1 MLNPQAPPTYPR
13 SRFRLSSPLRA
24 HDPTSS
30 LPVLTFHVSIQTLV
44 APSPDTALEA
54 PWPLILLLFL
64 PSQPSDLHTLLP
76 PLLLAP
82 LPTPPHAVWT
92 CTGPWPAVLPSS
104 SSLRAV
110 PSPPTSPPALGSPA
124 SPCHTPHALLPPAFH
139 GSQDSDGV
147 FGPLL
152 LFLTACHL
160 SLSIVHPSSFQ
171 ICEPLPF
178 W

>member
-54 PWPLILLLFL
+54 PWPLILLLFF
-64 PSQPSDLHTLLP
+64 PSQPSDLHTLLT
-76 PLLLAP
+76 PLLPAP

-104 SSLRAV
+104 SSLWAV
-110 PSPPTSPPALGSPA
+110 PSATNKPSYTGHTRLSMPHSARPPPTRISWLSR
-124 SPCHTPHALLPPAFH
+124 
-139 GSQDSDGV
+139 
-147 FGPLL
+147 
-152 LFLTACHL
+152 LTV
-160 SLSIVHPSSFQ
+160 SLVHFSSFSLLV
-171 ICEPLPF
+171 ICPF
-178 W
+178 Q